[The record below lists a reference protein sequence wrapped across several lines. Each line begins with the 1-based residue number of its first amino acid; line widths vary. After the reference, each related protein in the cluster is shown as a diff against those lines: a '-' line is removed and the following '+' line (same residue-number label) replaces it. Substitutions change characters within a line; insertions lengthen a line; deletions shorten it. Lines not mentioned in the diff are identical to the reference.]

1 MTCPKGT
8 SDYLR
13 FTQHPFITPGVLGD
27 LAEVG
32 RDAGHAAEEPWVK
45 VIIGAPSFIS
55 SSKASW
61 HFEMMQA
68 KAVDMLIPI
77 SFCMTAS
84 KITLLNAGLQLIQLS
99 AETGLANLD
108 NLPSMLSMTSL

>member
-1 MTCPKGT
+1 MTCPRVT
-8 SDYLR
+8 LNYLR
-13 FTQHPFITPGVLGD
+13 FTQRSGFITPGVLGD

-32 RDAGHAAEEPWVK
+32 RDARTAAEEPWVK

-68 KAVDMLIPI
+68 MAVAMLIRI
-77 SFCMTAS
+77 SFCRKDYA
-84 KITLLNAGLQLIQLS
+84 
-99 AETGLANLD
+99 AESW
-108 NLPSMLSMTSL
+108 PSTHSVER